1 MGLRAKHTGPFCPTL
16 TSVPKG
22 LSRFR
27 VVVYGLALCL
37 LMSSGA
43 FGAASAQ
50 DLAPLVTQCA
60 SGGSADLLTSC
71 RSAVLAA
78 QAMRGGIALADAAGA
93 DLSGASSTIGR
104 RLGSAPRVSVDM
116 RLRMARFGMPDVL
129 GGGTGAGGET
139 SVNVYGVK
147 GSVAVGILDGFSLMP
162 TVGGVLSLD
171 FLASASFM
179 FLGESDGFLG
189 DVGLI
194 SVGGRLG
201 VFRESFSLPGVTV
214 SLNQSFGRN
223 VDWTAGVNGA
233 QIDTDIS
240 TTSVRA
246 TIGKDFFTLAVL
258 AGMGWDWD
266 RGEMGVRVPDLT
278 IPGGQGI
285 GRMAGLTTRR
295 PVYFAGVSMTRLVF
309 QLSLE
314 GGWAGGYE
322 GLAGY
327 VAVYDPGAITPFV
340 SVAGRL
346 TI

>member
-1 MGLRAKHTGPFCPTL
+1 MDVRRSIF
-16 TSVPKG
+16 
-22 LSRFR
+22 F
-27 VVVYGLALCL
+27 L
-37 LMSSGA
+37 LMFSGH
-43 FGAASAQ
+43 FGSAAAQ
-50 DLAPLVTQCA
+50 DFAPVVTQCA
-60 SGGSADLLTSC
+60 LGGSAELLTAC

-93 DLSGASSTIGR
+93 ELSGSSSTIGR
-104 RLGSAPRVSVDM
+104 RLGSAPRVSVDI
-116 RLRMARFGMPDVL
+116 RLRMARFGMPDIL
-129 GGGTGAGGET
+129 GGGTGVGGKT
-139 SVNVYGVK
+139 AVNVYGVK

-162 TVGGVLSLD
+162 TVGGLLSVDL
-171 FLASASFM
+171 LASASFM

-189 DVGLI
+189 NEGLFA
-194 SVGGRLG
+194 VGGRLG
-201 VFRESFSLPGVTV
+201 IFRESFSLPGVTV
-214 SLNQSFGRN
+214 SVIQSFGKN
-223 VDWTAGVNGA
+223 VDWSAGANGA

-246 TIGKDFFTLAVL
+246 TVGKDFFTLAVL

-266 RGEMGVRVPDLT
+266 RGEMGVQVPDPT
-278 IPGGQGI
+278 IPGGQGV
-285 GRMAGLTTRR
+285 GLGEGLTTRR
-295 PVYFAGVSMTRLVF
+295 PVYFAGISITRLVF

-327 VAVYDPGAITPFV
+327 VAAYDPGAVTPFV